1 MRSLI
6 FVICALM
13 ASHSVAASR
22 ILATSGLTQIEGAA
36 GGGLVP
42 WAVIGG
48 YGSTGEWGAAA
59 SLSRTVVSDFRLGT
73 AAVTGGFD
81 NRLELSFAQ
90 QTLQVENLA
99 EALGTTPVDSVI
111 EQHVFGV
118 KARLYGDLIYGHW
131 PQMSVGIQHKINLN
145 DGVGTFLGADRGYG
159 TDYYFSASKLYLH
172 ALFERN
178 LLLNGTLRYTDANQT
193 GLLGFGDE
201 NGTDYQFMVEASAG
215 LLLTPEWAVGAE
227 YRQKPDRLGTQED
240 DWFDVFVAWFPNK
253 RIAVAAAWV
262 DLGNIALWDDQQG
275 WYLSVQIT
283 N

>member
-6 FVICALM
+6 AVLCVLM
-13 ASHSVAASR
+13 AGHSLAASR

-59 SLSRTVVSDFRLGT
+59 SISRTVVNDFRLGT

-99 EALGTTPVDSVI
+99 ETLGTAPVDSVI
-111 EQHVFGV
+111 EQHVFGA
-118 KARLYGDLIYGHW
+118 KARLFGDLIYGHW
-131 PQMSVGIQHKINLN
+131 PQVSLGIQNKVNLN

-159 TDYYFSASKLYLH
+159 TDYYVSASKLYLH

-178 LLLNGTLRYTDANQT
+178 LLLNTTFRYTDANQT
-193 GLLGFGDE
+193 GLLGFGNAD
-201 NGTDYQFMVEASAG
+201 GTDYQLMVEASAG
-215 LLLTPEWAVGAE
+215 LLLTPQWAIGGE
-227 YRQKPDRLGTQED
+227 YRQKPDRLDTEEN
-240 DWFDVFVAWFPNK
+240 DWFDAFVAWFPNK